1 MGRVG
6 TEDKPRANF
15 LVHSNW
21 MIPMTHATKLWM
33 LALLM
38 AGLLSLLPVVYAG
51 WQDQQPP
58 NKKAANGSQA
68 EKKKKERGK
77 TIIPPGVDVIRNV
90 EYGRGGDTRLA
101 LDIYRPKV
109 LPKERLPAVIFI
121 HGGGWRNG
129 DKADGRFATRTAM
142 IADAGYFAV
151 SINYRLTRSN
161 ITAEV
166 EDCKCA
172 VRWLRANAAK
182 YNVDPERI
190 GVWGSSAGG
199 HLALMVAYAD
209 EKAGLEGKGG
219 HDGVSSA
226 VQAVCSWYGP
236 TELGSFGL
244 GGREEEQ
251 KRLSPMTYVRKDVPP
266 ALLIH
271 GEKDQTVPVSHSER
285 LELLLQNSGA
295 EVTFIR
301 VKNAN
306 HGLKPVDAPAIE
318 PSLAQLHEAT
328 VKFFDKHL
336 KSR

>member
-1 MGRVG
+1 MN
-6 TEDKPRANF
+6 RAKS
-15 LVHSNW
+15 LV
-21 MIPMTHATKLWM
+21 L
-33 LALLM
+33 
-38 AGLLSLLPVVYAG
+38 GLLLGMGLIAVPAAEAQAPSS
-51 WQDQQPP
+51 PP
-58 NKKAANGSQA
+58 TQN
-68 EKKKKERGK
+68 KKKERGK
-77 TIIPPGVDVIRNV
+77 TVIPPGVEVIPDV
-90 EYGRGGDTRLA
+90 EYGRGGETRLA

-109 LPKERLPAVIFI
+109 LPKELLPAVIFI
-121 HGGGWRNG
+121 HGGGWRAG

-142 IADAGYFAV
+142 IADAGYVAV
-151 SINYRLTRSN
+151 SINYRLTRNN
-161 ITAEV
+161 IAAEV

-182 YNVDPERI
+182 YQVDPERI

-219 HDGVSSA
+219 HGGVSSA

-244 GGREEEQ
+244 GGRDEEK
-251 KRLSPMTYVRKDVPP
+251 KRLSPMTYVRKEVPP

-271 GEKDQTVPVSHSER
+271 GDKDQTVPVNHSER
-285 LELLLQNSGA
+285 LEQMLKKAGA

-301 VKNAN
+301 VKHAN

-318 PSLAQLHEAT
+318 PSLNQLHEAT

>member
-1 MGRVG
+1 MN
-6 TEDKPRANF
+6 RAKS
-15 LVHSNW
+15 LVF
-21 MIPMTHATKLWM
+21 
-33 LALLM
+33 
-38 AGLLSLLPVVYAG
+38 GLLLGMSLTALVAAEEQAPSN
-51 WQDQQPP
+51 PP
-58 NKKAANGSQA
+58 AQKKT
-68 EKKKKERGK
+68 KERGK
-77 TIIPPGVDVIRNV
+77 TVIPPAVEVIRDV
-90 EYGRGGDTRLA
+90 EYGRGGETRLA

-109 LPKERLPAVIFI
+109 LPKEPLPAVIFI
-121 HGGGWRNG
+121 HGGGWRAG

-142 IADAGYFAV
+142 IADTGYVAM
-151 SINYRLTRSN
+151 SINYRLTRNN
-161 ITAEV
+161 IAAEV
-166 EDCKCA
+166 EHCKCA

-182 YNVDPERI
+182 YHADPERI

-199 HLALMVAYAD
+199 HLALMVASAD
-209 EKAGLEGKGG
+209 EKTGLEGKGG
-219 HDGVSSA
+219 HGDVSSA

-244 GGREEEQ
+244 GGREEEK

-285 LELLLQNSGA
+285 LEQALKKAGA

-318 PSLAQLHEAT
+318 PSLDQLHEAT